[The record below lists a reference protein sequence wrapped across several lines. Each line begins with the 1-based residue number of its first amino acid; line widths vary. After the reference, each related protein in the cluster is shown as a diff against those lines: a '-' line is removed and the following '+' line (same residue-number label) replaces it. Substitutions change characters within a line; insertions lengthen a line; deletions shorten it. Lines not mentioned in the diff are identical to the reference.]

1 MIVVA
6 DASPLIFLA
15 KIRHLGVVFRV
26 AGRDVRVP
34 RQVSDEV
41 LAPGVD
47 PAELLELESFLERC
61 KVEAVRRPRQFASG
75 MSGADNAALTLAVRA
90 KADLL
95 LCDERIT
102 RMMAEAEGVRP
113 LGTLGILL
121 RATRLRLL
129 SEAETKVLVDRLVQH
144 HGFRIGIELY
154 RAVLRQ
160 LEKPDSTE

>member
-15 KIRHLGVVFRV
+15 KVRQLGIVFRST
-26 AGRDVRVP
+26 GRDVRVP
-34 RQVSDEV
+34 KQVSDEV
-41 LAPGVD
+41 LVPGAD
-47 PAELLELESFLERC
+47 PAELRELESFLERC

-90 KADLL
+90 NADFL
-95 LCDERIT
+95 LCDERII

-113 LGTLGILL
+113 LGTLGVLL
-121 RATRLRLL
+121 RAARLHLL
-129 SEAETKVLVDRLVQH
+129 SAGETKVLVDRLVQD

-160 LEKPDSTE
+160 LEELDSRE